1 MNRGAAAPL
10 PLRQLMHTDAIAA
23 ARVLLRHPRER
34 WPWVLHRML
43 TEAAMAH
50 AWRRRTG
57 RAHPRWGD
65 GSLMAAAL
73 RRPSANE
80 PPLSDPAWC
89 RLMAY
94 VYLALAHG
102 ALGGLPLERSDGG

>member
-1 MNRGAAAPL
+1 MRREATAPPRL
-10 PLRQLMHTDAIAA
+10 SYLMHGDAVAA

-34 WPWVLHRML
+34 RPWVLHRML
-43 TEAAMAH
+43 AEAALAD

-57 RAHPRWGD
+57 RMHPLWGD

-73 RRPSANE
+73 RRPAACE
-80 PPLSDPAWC
+80 PPLSDPSWC

-102 ALGGLPLERSDGG
+102 ALGNLPLDRCEGG